1 MLFPRKPAA
10 GNGGDTM
17 KQIAV
22 QESGAENNCRGAI
35 GYPCKII

>member
-1 MLFPRKPAA
+1 MLFSRKPAA
-10 GNGGDTM
+10 GNGGDAM

-22 QESGAENNCRGAI
+22 RESGAENNCLVAI